1 MLRSLAVAVICVSAC
16 APAGPQ
22 ELQVL
27 SKGGPLVAVIVINDA
42 EVARVECNSG
52 TVLRPFDEVR
62 QPVVQKIPPLPWD
75 LRVFD
80 QRAGRTM
87 LRERV
92 SELPRWL
99 VIFRDSAGVSSA
111 PVLGPFVP
119 CAAAVP

>member
-1 MLRSLAVAVICVSAC
+1 MLRLLAVAAICVSAC

-22 ELQVL
+22 ELQIL

-42 EVARVECNSG
+42 EVARVQCNG
-52 TVLRPFDEVR
+52 GAVLRPFDEVR
-62 QPVVQKIPPLPWD
+62 QPVVHEVPPLPWD

-80 QRAGRTM
+80 QHAGRTM

-119 CAAAVP
+119 CVTP